1 MKTYVFLESFGPQ
14 RRTRNGSIELFCHFI
29 SLSLSLFCFFCM
41 FWLIQHW
48 FETWFWRIKFS
59 RVFAMVLDSFEPGWS
74 RRCLLERR
82 MCSQSSHDDCSGG
95 RQAREGH
102 PNGGRVNDSAYNI
115 TTSLGTQYDIQ
126 IYTVYALC
134 ALYIY
139 IYGRTYI

>member
-1 MKTYVFLESFGPQ
+1 
-14 RRTRNGSIELFCHFI
+14 
-29 SLSLSLFCFFCM
+29 
-41 FWLIQHW
+41 
-48 FETWFWRIKFS
+48 
-59 RVFAMVLDSFEPGWS
+59 MVLDSFEPGWS

-102 PNGGRVNDSAYNI
+102 PNGGRVSDSAYNI

-139 IYGRTYI
+139 TYIYLRHIIVMYH